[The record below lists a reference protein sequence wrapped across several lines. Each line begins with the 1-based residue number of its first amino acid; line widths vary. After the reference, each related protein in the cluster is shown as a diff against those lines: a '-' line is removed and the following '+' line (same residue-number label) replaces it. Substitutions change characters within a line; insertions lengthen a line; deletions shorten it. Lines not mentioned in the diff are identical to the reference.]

1 LDLIKIEEKAIT
13 IQPLLCIFD
22 QPPSFLG
29 LGEILPRRIF
39 FSFRNFMI
47 ILDAIDGVNQIVSNY
62 KKLID

>member
-1 LDLIKIEEKAIT
+1 L
-13 IQPLLCIFD
+13 
-22 QPPSFLG
+22 LG